1 MKKILKSVKIFDKTS
16 PFHNKTKDILI
27 ENGIFTEISDQIQ
40 VENAEILAENC
51 FISQGW
57 TDSSVSFGEPGFED
71 NQTLENGL
79 KVAEKSGFTQIMLNP
94 QTFPVTDSKQAVS
107 FLKNHSTKQC
117 EIFPIGALTSG
128 SKGEYLAELYD
139 MHLGGAVAFGDYK
152 RSLSNANLMKIALQY
167 IQNFGG
173 ILISFALDR
182 NVAGKGVV
190 NEHFTSTKLGLK
202 GIPSLAEELMIAR
215 DLQLLQY
222 TGGRLHIPTISSKKS
237 VELIKKAK
245 DKGLDVSCSVAIHNL
260 YFNDEILEDFNTN
273 YKVLPPLCNRENQ
286 QALKQAVLDGTIDMV
301 TTDHCPIN
309 IEQKQ
314 LEFDFASYGT
324 IGLETAF
331 GILSQYFSVEKLVDL
346 LTNAKYRFSL
356 PKNPIKEGQK
366 VNLTIF
372 TDEGSSIFTKEMIL
386 SSSKNSAFLGEKL
399 KGKILKTLVF

>member
-57 TDSSVSFGEPGFED
+57 ADSSVSFGEPGFED
-71 NQTLENGL
+71 NETLENGL

-94 QTFPVTDSKQAVS
+94 QTSPITDIKQAVS

-167 IQNFGG
+167 TQNFGG

-202 GIPSLAEELMIAR
+202 GIPSLAEELIIAR
-215 DLQLLQY
+215 DLQLLEY

-237 VELIKKAK
+237 VELIKQAKA
-245 DKGLDVSCSVAIHNL
+245 KGLDVSCSVAIHHL
-260 YFNDEILEDFNTN
+260 HFNDEILEDFNTD

-286 QALKQAVLDGTIDMV
+286 EVLKQAILDGIIDMV

-314 LEFDFASYGT
+314 LEFDYASYGT

-331 GILSQYFSVEKLVDL
+331 GILSQHFSVEKSVEL
-346 LTNAKYRFSL
+346 LTNAKYRFDL
-356 PKNPIKEGQK
+356 PKNPIKEGEK

-372 TDEGSSIFTKEMIL
+372 TDEGSSIFTKEEIL

-399 KGKILKTLVF
+399 KGKVLKTLVF